1 MNKTEIFMYLL
12 KSMILS
18 GIFFGYYSL
27 FLKNTI
33 YHAYNRFYLL
43 AAMALSLVI
52 PFLNLS
58 MFTVAE
64 EEVPAAQVLI
74 YLMQSSSAP
83 LQAPSIAWE
92 ILVIGLIS
100 ALFVGYLA
108 YSISRIYLLKRKNP
122 VTKMG
127 EFYFIETELEEAP
140 FSFFNNLFWK
150 KSISIEDEGGRK
162 ILQHEL
168 SHIRQNHSIDRLFS
182 QTICAI
188 FWMNPFNWIIQ
199 KELQNIH
206 EFIADRDAV
215 GTGEVDAFAKML
227 LQNYYGNHFLNP
239 SHSFYYS
246 SIKRRI
252 IMLTTSKI
260 PKYAYLRKVAV
271 LPMLAFILALFS
283 IQLSAQETKAK
294 KAEALTTAAK
304 MQKQAAVDQKKAA
317 SDQKR
322 ASLDQQRAALDQKRA
337 SLDQQRAAL
346 DQKRASLDQQRAAL
360 DEKRAILDQKTGVQ
374 YTVTMRLDSTTFS
387 DSKTGK
393 KAFTVATRDMPPPP
407 PPAGPRGL
415 PIPPTPP
422 IAAEHIKVTHTF
434 SDAQFTGNAD
444 PNSIV
449 MKGTRDGKDVT
460 VTVKGS
466 NKNISPNDQASIVL
480 KSSSGQKEKPLI
492 VINGVII
499 SDMNLNEIN
508 ANNIQSINV
517 LKGESAKAK
526 YAEKGANGVVEI
538 TTKKP

>member
-1 MNKTEIFMYLL
+1 MNKTELFMYLL

-43 AAMALSLVI
+43 ASMALSLVI

-58 MFTVAE
+58 MFTIAE
-64 EEVPAAQVLI
+64 EELPAAQVLM
-74 YLMQSSSAP
+74 YLTSVSQGPVQESSM
-83 LQAPSIAWE
+83 AWE
-92 ILVIGLIS
+92 ILAIGLIS

-108 YSISRIYLLKRKNP
+108 YSILRIYLLKKKNP
-122 VTKMG
+122 VTNMG
-127 EFYFIETELEEAP
+127 EFDFIETELDEAP

-227 LQNYYGNHFLNP
+227 LQTYYGNHFLNP

-252 IMLTTSKI
+252 IMLTTSKT
-260 PKYAYLRKVAV
+260 PQYAYLRKVAV

-283 IQLSAQETKAK
+283 IQLSAQKPKAK
-294 KAEALTTAAK
+294 KENVT
-304 MQKQAAVDQKKAA
+304 QF
-317 SDQKR
+317 
-322 ASLDQQRAALDQKRA
+322 
-337 SLDQQRAAL
+337 
-346 DQKRASLDQQRAAL
+346 
-360 DEKRAILDQKTGVQ
+360 
-374 YTVTMRLDSTTFS
+374 TVTMRPDSTTFS
-387 DSKTGK
+387 DPKTGK
-393 KAFTVATRDMPPPP
+393 KVFSVATRDMPPPP
-407 PPAGPRGL
+407 PPAAAPG
-415 PIPPTPP
+415 PPTPP
-422 IAAEHIKVTHTF
+422 TPPDIKSIKVDTVE
-434 SDAQFTGNAD
+434 
-444 PNSIV
+444 IR
-449 MKGTRDGKDVT
+449 GTRNGKVM
-460 VTVKGS
+460 VAGS
-466 NKNISPNDQASIVL
+466 YYVNTPAKDQANIVL
-480 KSSSGQKEKPLI
+480 TPFSGQKDKPLI
-492 VINGVII
+492 VIDGVIT
-499 SDMNLNEIN
+499 SEMNMNDIKPN
-508 ANNIQSINV
+508 DIKSMNI
-517 LKGESAKAK
+517 LKGDNAKAK
-526 YAEKGANGVVEI
+526 YGEKGASGVIEI